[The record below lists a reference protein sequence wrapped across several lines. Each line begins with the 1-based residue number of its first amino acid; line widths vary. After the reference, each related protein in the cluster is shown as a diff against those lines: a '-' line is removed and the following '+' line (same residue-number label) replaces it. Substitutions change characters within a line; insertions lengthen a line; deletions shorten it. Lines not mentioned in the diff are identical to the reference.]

1 MINGKRILQG
11 VILLCIGLIILQFS
25 IYIKP
30 EFAKM
35 LVKGMFSNEKV

>member
-1 MINGKRILQG
+1 M
-11 VILLCIGLIILQFS
+11 ILLCIGLIILQFS